1 MLNFL
6 SAITL
11 FLVSFWTYAA
21 DDPRPVDTTVS
32 TSDEIGVIIFL
43 IVFFGLILGYFGY
56 LYWGKKKH
64 KDGDKAQKE

>member
-6 SAITL
+6 SAISL

-21 DDPRPVDTTVS
+21 DEPGPVDTTVS
-32 TSDEIGVIIFL
+32 TSDMIGIIIFG

-56 LYWGKKKH
+56 LYWGKKRH